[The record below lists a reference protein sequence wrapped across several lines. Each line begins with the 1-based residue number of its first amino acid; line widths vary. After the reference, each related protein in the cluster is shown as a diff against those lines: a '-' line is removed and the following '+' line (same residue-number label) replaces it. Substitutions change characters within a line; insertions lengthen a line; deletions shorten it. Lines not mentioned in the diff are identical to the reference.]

1 MTTTQSEALFRTNT
15 NSGFSIILKN
25 GWTVSVQ
32 WGIDTHSDNY
42 LGKYG
47 DRQISNTAEIAA
59 YKDIGTPQGSWYED
73 DPRSYQTPE
82 QVIEFMAEVAA
93 L

>member
-1 MTTTQSEALFRTNT
+1 MTKTLFRTNT

-32 WGIDTHSDNY
+32 WGIGTHSDNH
-42 LGKYG
+42 LSEGKYG
-47 DRQISNTAEIAA
+47 DRQTSNTAEVAA

-73 DPRSYQTPE
+73 NPRGYQTPE
-82 QVIEFMAEVAA
+82 QVIEFIAKVAA